1 MDEQEQRRQTVAR
14 VLGCQALEGLR
25 PSAAQRQRLE
35 RYVAGETTTTLLA
48 ELRSQQAWRQ
58 AGRELRPEVLT
69 QLLEQWLQDEPEY
82 PLAQLVVL
90 DPGTQGQPAYEAL
103 LGVLRQRG
111 LTEIDWHSSTSL
123 AIRSERYNYLSDCL
137 QRHLANG

>member
-1 MDEQEQRRQTVAR
+1 M
-14 VLGCQALEGLR
+14 
-25 PSAAQRQRLE
+25 
-35 RYVAGETTTTLLA
+35 AGETTTTLLA

-69 QLLEQWLQDEPEY
+69 QLLEQWLQDEPSYALGE
-82 PLAQLVVL
+82 LVVL
-90 DPGTQGQPAYEAL
+90 DPLTHGQPAYEAL

-123 AIRSERYNYLSDCL
+123 AIRSERYRYLSDCL
-137 QRHLANG
+137 QRHLIAS